1 MTYEEAVILLV
12 NLKEFCEFCGGETG
26 QREAQAID
34 WALDQLAI
42 MAGIATFAQSDLTS
56 DEKKVD

>member
-1 MTYEEAVILLV
+1 MTYEEAVVILT

-34 WALDQLAI
+34 WVLDQLSR
-42 MAGIATFAQSDLTS
+42 IAENGLTS
-56 DEKKVD
+56 DEKHVD